1 MTPRTKNDTRPGSPA
16 RPRTLPG
23 RGPVSNACPLFFRV
37 LVYEAR
43 SGEKSFT
50 DCGYEL
56 GRQIFSIVGNELG
69 EEVLGELVVLVMKR
83 DTLAILQW
91 LKGHVPRMMDMIPT
105 RDLRAFM
112 KGFMQAVVE

>member
-1 MTPRTKNDTRPGSPA
+1 MTPKAKNESRPGSPA

-23 RGPVSNACPLFFRV
+23 RAPSSNACPLFFRV

-56 GRQIFSIVGNELG
+56 GRQIFSIVGGELG
-69 EEVLGELVVLVMKR
+69 EEVLGELVVLIMKR
-83 DTLAILQW
+83 DTTAILQW
-91 LKGHVPRMMDMIPT
+91 LRARVPRMMAMIPT
-105 RDLRAFM
+105 REYRAFL
-112 KGFMQAVVE
+112 KGFMQAVAE

>member
-1 MTPRTKNDTRPGSPA
+1 MTPKAKNDSRPPSPA

-23 RGPVSNACPLFFRV
+23 RAPASNACPLFFRV

-69 EEVLGELVVLVMKR
+69 EDVLGELVVLIMKR

-91 LKGHVPRMMDMIPT
+91 LKSRVPRMMDMIPT
-105 RDLRAFM
+105 REYRAFM